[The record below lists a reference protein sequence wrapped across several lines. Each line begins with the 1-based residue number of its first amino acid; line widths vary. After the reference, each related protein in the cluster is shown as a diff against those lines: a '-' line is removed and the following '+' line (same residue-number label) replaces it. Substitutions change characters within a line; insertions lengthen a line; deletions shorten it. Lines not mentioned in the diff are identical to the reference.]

1 MTESIDDEKMYVD
14 DNQYSDVDTFFVDFF
29 LPANLGIPDIIRKQV
44 GVRG

>member
-29 LPANLGIPDIIRKQV
+29 YLRT
-44 GVRG
+44 